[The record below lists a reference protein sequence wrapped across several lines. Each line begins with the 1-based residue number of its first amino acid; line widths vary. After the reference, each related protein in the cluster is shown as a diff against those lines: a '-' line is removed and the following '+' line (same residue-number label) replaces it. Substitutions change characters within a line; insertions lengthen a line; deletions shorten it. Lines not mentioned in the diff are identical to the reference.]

1 MEVLVL
7 SNSDTTG
14 KMVAGTTWTAR
25 LAAAIAEETGEVPS
39 VREVPFAPVGG
50 GAASYAAKKLIGADP
65 DVAVVPI
72 GTYAFSI
79 GFVSKRIERLFGR
92 RAADWYRRREYRFDN
107 ATRDAGTA
115 RRSLNHLARRVAR
128 RTVGVA
134 PLATVD
140 EVIATYLA
148 VFGTLA
154 AMEQTLV
161 VAVIYPNVGGQK
173 VRRER
178 ALCAMR
184 LRAEAER
191 LHFGWVDAE
200 DAMTKLLPGE
210 GGTTPDG
217 IHMSEAGHRELGRAV
232 GEAVLPALMTLTT
245 DTTPAP

>member
-1 MEVLVL
+1 MLVL

-14 KMVAGTTWTAR
+14 QMVAGTTWTAR
-25 LAAAIAEETGEVPS
+25 TAAAIGEASGEIPS
-39 VREVPFAPVGG
+39 VHEVPFAPVGG
-50 GAASYAAKKLIGADP
+50 GAAAYAAKKLMGADP
-65 DVAVVPI
+65 DIAIVPI

-92 RAADWYRRREYRFDN
+92 RAADWYRRREYRFDT
-107 ATRDAGTA
+107 ATRDGGAA
-115 RRSLNHLARRVAR
+115 RRGLNHLARRVAR
-128 RTVGVA
+128 RAVGVA

-154 AMEQTLV
+154 AMEQALV
-161 VAVIYPNVGGQK
+161 VAVIYPNVGGEK
-173 VRRER
+173 VRRDR

-184 LRAEAER
+184 LKAEAER

-200 DAMTKLLPGE
+200 DAMTQLLPGE
-210 GGTTPDG
+210 DGTTPDG

-232 GEAVLPALMTLTT
+232 ALAVLPALMTLTT